1 MKGIEEL
8 RIYLNNL
15 VIHYNN
21 PQFIADDPISVPH
34 RFSKLQD
41 IEIAGFFAAIFAWG
55 NRTTIIA
62 KSKELMQLMG
72 NAPHQFCLQHS
83 EKELK
88 QLSENQSKQ
97 QNNLTQTDNSL
108 DKNNLKEYYNLL
120 PKIDNFLRKFRK
132 IERVGIRYIV
142 SNNGIWTLRLL
153 GLLRDPR
160 RIFSEWAVH
169 FTSVLSHD
177 YGIEKCIKMNF
188 HNDPD
193 LMYKTVTESQE
204 FIDRTYIRKEYRKWR
219 KKEIK
224 IQARIYKE
232 KSNNEVKK
240 SNNDNCFVT

>member
-1 MKGIEEL
+1 MTFEDKMKIILSIDEANGLPEAFIKNIYKLAEEQ
-8 RIYLNNL
+8 NK
-15 VIHYNN
+15 
-21 PQFIADDPISVPH
+21 
-34 RFSKLQD
+34 FSNIKWIKKMLQS
-41 IEIAGFFAAIFAWG
+41 AQK
-55 NRTTIIA
+55 RHLT
-62 KSKELMQLMG
+62 QLK
-72 NAPHQFCLQHS
+72 Q
-83 EKELK
+83 KELK

-224 IQARIYKE
+224 IQARIHKE